1 MAKPSSFLGVD
12 LSPDAIKIVEL
23 KPEKGKPQLV
33 TYGYTESRGDILIG
47 DFISNKN
54 ITSTMLKE
62 VVNRSKV
69 TTNIAMA
76 ALPIASVFTSVIKL
90 SNLIKRDLDNKAKIK
105 ALLSEEI
112 KKILPRL
119 LEEMSFD
126 FNMIPSDEIEKA
138 GPKDKLDIIQYLIT
152 AAPNEVVKDYVEIFK
167 QSGLQ
172 LATLDIET
180 FALVRSL
187 IGNDKTL
194 LMVVD
199 IGENRTS
206 LSIVNQTIPILNRSI
221 QIGGANLT
229 KAIASSMRITIS
241 EAENYKLDLG
251 IMMAQEKME
260 NFPKIIEDA
269 LEPIVNEIRYLLK
282 NYYDQASQEKILDKI
297 ILTGG
302 TALLGNYMDKYLTRV
317 LNIRTYIGDPWARV
331 VYPEE
336 LKPVLQEIGPRFA
349 IALGLAM
356 REIV

>member
-1 MAKPSSFLGVD
+1 MAKPTSFLGVD

-23 KPEKGKPQLV
+23 RPEKGKPVLV
-33 TYGYTESRGDILIG
+33 TYGYTESSGEILMG
-47 DFISNKN
+47 DFITNKN

-62 VVNRSKV
+62 VANRAKT

-76 ALPIASVFTSVIKL
+76 ALPIASIFSSVIKL
-90 SNLIKRDLDNKAKIK
+90 SGLVKRDLDNKAKIK

-112 KKILPRL
+112 KKTLPRP

-126 FNMIPSDEIEKA
+126 FNIIPSEEIEKA
-138 GPKDKLDIIQYLIT
+138 GPKDKIDVCRFLIT
-152 AAPNEVVKDYVEIFK
+152 GAPNDVVKDYVEIFK
-167 QSGLQ
+167 TAGFNIAS
-172 LATLDIET
+172 LDIET
-180 FALVRSL
+180 FAVVRSL
-187 IGNDKTL
+187 IGNDKSL

-221 QIGGANLT
+221 QVGGS
-229 KAIASSMRITIS
+229 AITRKIADVMKITIA

-260 NFPKIIEDA
+260 YYPKPIEDA
-269 LEPIVNEIRYLLK
+269 LAPIVTEIRYLLK
-282 NYYDQASQEKILDKI
+282 SYYDQLGREKILDKI

-302 TALLGNYMDKYLTRV
+302 TALLGNFLDKYLTQVLDVRV
-317 LNIRTYIGDPWARV
+317 YIGDPWARV

-336 LKPVLQEIGPRFA
+336 LAPVLQEIGPRFSV
-349 IALGLAM
+349 ALGLAM